1 MESVTELLDSIDDV
15 GRDARRGGYSRPVYS
30 TAELDLRGWF
40 MEQAQRRGLDVET
53 DRNGAIW
60 AWWGAPPSNADSGG
74 ALVTGSH
81 LDSVPGGG
89 AFDGPLGVASALVA
103 VDKMRERG
111 ITAGECGT
119 RPLAVTVF
127 PEEEGSRFGV
137 ACLGSRL
144 MTGAIDPDR
153 ARSLTDADGVTFAE
167 AARKNGLNP
176 EHVGPDPTAMARIG
190 EFVELHVE
198 QGRGQIDLGPADSS
212 KNAIAIGSSIL
223 GHGRWK
229 FTAFGQGNHAG
240 TTLMADRADPMVA
253 AARIVLAV
261 QQVAAGRDDAR
272 ATIGRLQ
279 PVPGGTNVIASKVE
293 MWMDV
298 RHPDDAVT
306 ASLVTKIHGK
316 AQIAAAEEGCSVTL
330 TEESYSNTVHFD
342 TRLQSTLQDLLPGAP
357 TLATGAGHDAGVLA
371 AKVPS
376 AMLFVR
382 NPTGISHSP
391 EEAIERWDADAGADA
406 LADVLAG
413 LL

>member
-1 MESVTELLDSIDDV
+1 MESVSQLLDSIDDV
-15 GRDARRGGYSRPVYS
+15 GVDGRRGGYSRPVYS
-30 TAELDLRGWF
+30 AAELDLRSWF
-40 MEQAQRRGLDVET
+40 VEQAQRRGLDVET

-60 AWWGAPPSNADSGG
+60 AWWGAPPSNASG

-111 ITAGECGT
+111 ITAGENGT

-144 MTGAIDPDR
+144 MSGAIDPDR
-153 ARSLTDADGVTFAE
+153 ARSLTDVDGVTFAE
-167 AARKNGLNP
+167 AARSNGLNP
-176 EHVGPDPTAMARIG
+176 DSIGPDRTAMERIG
-190 EFVELHVE
+190 QFVELHVE

-212 KNAIAIGSSIL
+212 ENAVAIGSSIL

-229 FTAFGQGNHAG
+229 FTVSGQGNHAG

-261 QQVAAGRDDAR
+261 QQVATGRDDVR

-279 PVPGGTNVIASKVE
+279 PVPGGTNVIASRVE
-293 MWMDV
+293 LWMDV

-306 ASLVTKIHGK
+306 ASVVTKIHGK
-316 AQIAAAEEGCSVTL
+316 AQITAAEEGCAVTL

-342 TRLQSTLQDLLPGAP
+342 TRLQSNLQNLLPGAP
-357 TLATGAGHDAGVLA
+357 TLATGAGHDAGVLG

-391 EEAIERWDADAGADA
+391 EETIERADADAGANA